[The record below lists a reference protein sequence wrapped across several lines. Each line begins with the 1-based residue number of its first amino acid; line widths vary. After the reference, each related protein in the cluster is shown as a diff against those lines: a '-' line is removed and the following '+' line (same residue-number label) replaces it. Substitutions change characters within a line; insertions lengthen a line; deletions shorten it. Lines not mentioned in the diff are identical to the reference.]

1 MSLTSADIRNISIVG
16 HNGTG
21 KTTLLEHMLYY
32 SGIISKTE
40 SVDSGKTVSDY
51 TDEEINRKISIHSSL
66 SCFEWKEKSF
76 NVLDTPGTADFVGEV
91 VSSFRAT
98 ESALMILDGR
108 AGVQIETIKLWRRL
122 NNRNMPRVVFIN
134 KMDLDRA
141 SFDSSFDDLTHKFKK
156 TCVPVT
162 IPVGSGAEYR
172 GVVNLI
178 ENKAY
183 LIPEP
188 GEADG
193 PSAIPEDLTDLVEE
207 YRERL
212 IETAAE
218 GDDDLLDKYFEEG
231 TLTPDEIR
239 TGLFEGLR
247 DNKIVPVLCGSA
259 EKNNGIVSLLNFLSF
274 AAPSPDRI
282 NERISL
288 NGEEQ
293 LLPVHMDDSPSLFS
307 FKTTIDQFSGKLSF
321 IKVVTGRIAG
331 DTELVN
337 PHIGKKEKPG
347 KLYKAVGKKLIETK
361 ELIAGEIGIIA
372 KSNSLATN
380 ETFCA
385 TDVKYTFMPL
395 DLPHPTYSLTIKA
408 GDKKSEDKMNA
419 ALHRVTEEDLTFQM
433 SFNKETKED
442 VIGGMGELHL
452 NMILDKVMEKNKISI
467 TTDIPQVAYRETITK
482 SASAEYTHKK
492 QSGGH
497 GQYGRVIFNVKPL
510 PRGEFY
516 SFENLIKGGSVSKG
530 YMPGIEKGIH
540 EAMEEGFLAGFP
552 LVDIGVEIVDGKEH
566 PVDSSE
572 MAFKLA
578 SKGALKAAMQSA
590 GAVLLEPIMRLHVF
604 IEDTYLGDILSD
616 LSSKR
621 GRVHGQEDVGGG
633 IQVVEAEVP
642 QSEMLKYAIDLK
654 SITSGTGSFE
664 LEFDHY
670 QTLSGKA
677 AQDVIDSA
685 KAQHDE

>member
-1 MSLTSADIRNISIVG
+1 MSLTSANIRNISIVG

-32 SGIISKTE
+32 SGVISQAET
-40 SVDSGKTVSDY
+40 VDSGKTVSDY
-51 TDEEINRKISIHSSL
+51 TDEEINRQISIHSSL
-66 SCFEWKEKSF
+66 SCFNWKEKAF

-91 VSSFRAT
+91 VSSFRAS

-122 NNRNMPRVVFIN
+122 NKRNMPRVIFIN

-162 IPVGSGAEYR
+162 IPVGSGDDYR

-188 GEADG
+188 GQKDG
-193 PSAIPEDLTDLVEE
+193 ASEIPEDLKELVEG
-207 YRERL
+207 YRLTL

-218 GDDDLLDKYFEEG
+218 GDDDLLEKYFEVG
-231 TLTPDEIR
+231 TLTPEEIR
-239 TGLFEGLR
+239 KGLLEGLR
-247 DNKIVPVLCGSA
+247 ENRIAPVLCGSA
-259 EKNNGIVSLLNFLSF
+259 AKNNGIVSLLNFLSM
-274 AAPSPDRI
+274 AAPSPDQI
-282 NERISL
+282 NEKIL
-288 NGEEQ
+288 EDDEEKS
-293 LLPVHMDDSPSLFS
+293 LPVHVDDAPSLFS

-321 IKVVTGRIAG
+321 IKVVTGKIAG

-347 KLYKAVGKKLIETK
+347 KLYKSVGKKLIEVK
-361 ELIAGEIGIIA
+361 ELIAGDIGIIS

-380 ETFCA
+380 ETFCSPEL
-385 TDVKYTFMPL
+385 KYTFIPL
-395 DLPHPTYSLTIKA
+395 ALPHPIFSLTIAA

-419 ALHRVTEEDLTFQM
+419 SLHKVTEEDLTFQLN
-433 SFNKETKED
+433 FNKETKEN
-442 VIGGMGELHL
+442 VIAGMGELHL
-452 NMILDKVMEKNKISI
+452 NMILNRVKEKNKITI
-467 TTDIPQVAYRETITK
+467 VTNVPKVAYRETITK
-482 SASAEYTHKK
+482 AATAEYSHKK

-510 PRGEFY
+510 PRGEYY
-516 SFENLIKGGSVSKG
+516 SFKNLIKGGSVSKG

-540 EAMEEGFLAGFP
+540 EAMEDGYLAGYP
-552 LVDIGVEIVDGKEH
+552 LVDIGVEIIDGKEH

-578 SKGALKAAMQSA
+578 AKGALRASMEKAN
-590 GAVLLEPIMRLHVF
+590 AVLLEPIMMLHVF
-604 IEDTYLGDILSD
+604 VEDTYLGDILSD
-616 LSSKR
+616 LSGKR

-633 IQVVEAEVP
+633 IQVIEAEVP

-654 SITSGTGSFE
+654 SLTSGTGSFE
-664 LEFDHY
+664 LEFNHY
-670 QTLSGKA
+670 QALSGKA
-677 AQDVIDSA
+677 AEEVIKNSQADN
-685 KAQHDE
+685 E